1 MGTLKRAISADASV
15 VASFLD
21 ATDIVGEIEKI
32 HKTSAVVTAAL
43 GRLSIACSLIGYS
56 LKGDDDSVTV
66 RMDGGGATG
75 ALIAVADSHG
85 NVRSYVS
92 NPVVEIP
99 LNSYGKLDVAGAVG
113 KDGTLSVIKDLGLKE
128 PYSGTI
134 PIVSGEIAE
143 DIAAYF
149 ASSEQIPTVCGLGV
163 LVNPDL
169 TVNVAGGYLIQ
180 LLPFADESC
189 IDILEKNIKELPS
202 VTKMM
207 SEGLDAEEIV
217 LKLLDGLNPN
227 ILDEANVS
235 YKCGCSRERVVKA
248 IASLG
253 NDELQAMAD
262 ENKDTEVC
270 CHFCNKKYTFTPQEI
285 LDLLKKSQNT
295 QSSDE
300 DNKA

>member
-207 SEGLDAEEIV
+207 SEGLDAEKIV

-300 DNKA
+300 DNNA